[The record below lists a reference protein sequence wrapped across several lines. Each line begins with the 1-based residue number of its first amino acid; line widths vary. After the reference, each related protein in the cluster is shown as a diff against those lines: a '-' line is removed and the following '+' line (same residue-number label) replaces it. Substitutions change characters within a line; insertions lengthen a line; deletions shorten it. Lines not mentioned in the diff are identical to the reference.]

1 MISDRKSILAIDD
14 EFDIVTIIKHTLRR
28 YGFDVS
34 AFTEPLSA
42 LEYFQLNPKDF
53 FLVLSDVMMPGI
65 DGFEFARRI
74 RAMDPTIKILLMSA
88 FEITES
94 ELSEGLTTITKID
107 GFINKPISP
116 RKLNNVIQ
124 GLTIE
129 HML

>member
-1 MISDRKSILAIDD
+1 
-14 EFDIVTIIKHTLRR
+14 
-28 YGFDVS
+28 
-34 AFTEPLSA
+34 
-42 LEYFQLNPKDF
+42 
-53 FLVLSDVMMPGI
+53 
-65 DGFEFARRI
+65 
-74 RAMDPTIKILLMSA
+74 MSA

-116 RKLNNVIQ
+116 RKLNNIIQ

>member
-1 MISDRKSILAIDD
+1 
-14 EFDIVTIIKHTLRR
+14 
-28 YGFDVS
+28 
-34 AFTEPLSA
+34 
-42 LEYFQLNPKDF
+42 
-53 FLVLSDVMMPGI
+53 MMPGI
-65 DGFEFARRI
+65 DGFEFVRRI
-74 RAMDPTIKILLMSA
+74 RVMDPTIKILLMSA

-116 RKLNNVIQ
+116 RKLNKVIQ